1 MFARPSLRYLCL
13 RLTLAPAFFNHFPR
27 NITRKK
33 KIRRFCRICQLQ
45 RPLSVKS
52 RIVRDSTARAFISI
66 FHISFPHPVV
76 VVIFLLSGNDVEYLN
91 KNSCA
96 GLYISFPAGGSQRR
110 KCDLLRAANTCN
122 AARTGCKS
130 ATDQSRCWYVI
141 APGTTHGRK
150 GKKK

>member
-1 MFARPSLRYLCL
+1 MSAPDTRSSLFQPFSPKY
-13 RLTLAPAFFNHFPR
+13 NK
-27 NITRKK
+27 KK

-141 APGTTHGRK
+141 APSTTHGEAR
-150 GKKK
+150 KKK